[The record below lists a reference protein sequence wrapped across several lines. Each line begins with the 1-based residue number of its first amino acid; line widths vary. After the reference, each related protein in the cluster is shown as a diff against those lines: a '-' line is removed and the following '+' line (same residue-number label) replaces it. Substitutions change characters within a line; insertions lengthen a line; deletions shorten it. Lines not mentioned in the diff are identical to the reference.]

1 MNAKELSSEETSSNK
16 HYIQVNVTISQLPAG
31 QATAVNKLI
40 LSQQHRLDCVYTA
53 IDNDWWFTDTD
64 VFFVI
69 F

>member
-1 MNAKELSSEETSSNK
+1 MKSKELSSEQISSNK

-40 LSQQHRLDCVYTA
+40 LSPQHRLDCVYTA
-53 IDNDWWFTDTD
+53 IDHDWWFTDTD
-64 VFFVI
+64 VFFVM